1 MAIDTATTTT
11 ATYTRPSPA
20 ASVGLLL
27 ARLPLGLYFVM
38 AGIDKFT
45 RIGTATFVE
54 SNMSK
59 ATYFMGENVARNFLT
74 ALPYAEIAIGA
85 FLIMG
90 LVTRVVAALAALLLI
105 SFVIG
110 TTGAFMMKEAWL
122 LHPNLVF
129 LGLALALM
137 LCGGGWIG
145 VDGLLFRRRRPVVV
159 RDDVVAARRTD
170 VGVRDVT
177 P

>member
-11 ATYTRPSPA
+11 ATYTRPSHA
-20 ASVGLLL
+20 ANLGLLF
-27 ARLPLGLYFVM
+27 ARIPLGLYFVL
-38 AGIDKFT
+38 AGIGKFT
-45 RIGTATFVE
+45 ADGGASSFVE
-54 SNMSK
+54 SNMADAMK
-59 ATYFMGENVARNFLT
+59 FMPENIARNYLT

-90 LVTRVVAALAALLLI
+90 LVTRVVAALAVLLLV
-105 SFVIG
+105 SFTLG
-110 TTGAFMMKEAWL
+110 KTGVRMPPLPF
-122 LHPNLVF
+122 HPNLLL
-129 LGLALALM
+129 LGMALCLT

-145 VDGLLFRRRRPVVV
+145 VDGLIFRRRRPVVV
-159 RDDVVAARRTD
+159 HGDDVVAARRTD